1 MLPLQQPAMA
11 RRTAVSAPQRQ
22 TMGTCFLVL
31 CLLPVTSSWNALGR
45 RRATGRALPS
55 PQPPRNPTNFLVEH
69 LTRDGSPSRLNKE
82 MEVVSLTPRECG
94 IQYHRPMNASGQDI
108 ELAWID
114 RKEFITPACGEA
126 TVVGQALKAYLLDSH
141 TELVEPTTLR
151 SMNLAIF
158 LCVTRNQPG
167 GIFDEYMQTL
177 PSISALQHL
186 PIFWSKA
193 SLRELQGS
201 RVRDVVLERK
211 HEWEEELAI
220 VHAAMKHQSGTFD
233 CDIGT
238 WSWAR
243 SIITSRAFS
252 DGLSSLCLVPY
263 VDMLNHCGAAG
274 KPGLLNAGVNK
285 GEWLIEDGGFRLTL
299 PRDTTVTTE
308 GEDPDTI
315 SKVEIAYGAL
325 SNAQCLVNYGFAILN
340 DANQTPHDTCLVS
353 LTLNRSA
360 STFQQQQLWE
370 QDGVNHTISRNVSLS
385 IGNPGPVESL
395 LSLCRVACCQ
405 QIGELQDMTAMFVER
420 GAQTSQTDDGLVPQM
435 AATLSRIPF
444 SVANELKAMSMVQ
457 QLTLHQLS
465 MYKTTLSQD
474 DLWLQSRRGFWHR
487 PADKNNIRNAVIVR
501 RGEKRVLQHFC
512 NIASICVAFLS
523 QPSVNFDEYKDLLEG
538 TLQSECP
545 CGI

>member
-1 MLPLQQPAMA
+1 
-11 RRTAVSAPQRQ
+11 
-22 TMGTCFLVL
+22 
-31 CLLPVTSSWNALGR
+31 
-45 RRATGRALPS
+45 
-55 PQPPRNPTNFLVEH
+55 
-69 LTRDGSPSRLNKE
+69 
-82 MEVVSLTPRECG
+82 MEVVSLTPREFG
-94 IQYHRPMNASGQDI
+94 IQYHRPKNTSGQEI

-114 RKEFITPACGEA
+114 RKEFITPEGGEA
-126 TVVGQALKAYLLDSH
+126 TVVGQALKAYLLGAH
-141 TELVEPTTLR
+141 TDLMKPITLR

-158 LCVTRNQPG
+158 LCVTKNQPG
-167 GIFDEYMQTL
+167 GVFDEYMQTL

-186 PIFWSKA
+186 PIFWSEA

-201 RVRDVVLERK
+201 RIREVVLERK
-211 HEWEEELAI
+211 HEWEEELKI
-220 VHAAMKHQSGTFD
+220 VHAAMDHQSSTFD

-238 WSWAR
+238 WCWAR

-252 DGLSSLCLVPY
+252 DGPASLCLVPY

-274 KPGLLNAGVNK
+274 EAGLSNAGVIK
-285 GEWLIEDGGFRLTL
+285 GEWLIEEGGFRLTL
-299 PRDTTVTTE
+299 SRDATVTTA
-308 GEDPDTI
+308 GNDPDTC
-315 SKVEIAYGAL
+315 SKVEIAYGTL
-325 SNAQCLVNYGFAILN
+325 SNAECLVNYGFAIL
-340 DANQTPHDTCLVS
+340 DDVNQTPHDTCLVS
-353 LTLNRSA
+353 LNLNQSV
-360 STFQQQQLWE
+360 STAQQQQLWE

-405 QIGELQDMTAMFVER
+405 QMVELHDMTALFVER
-420 GAQTSQTDDGLVPQM
+420 GARTSQTDDGLVPQM

-444 SVANELKAMSMVQ
+444 SVANELQAMSMVR

-474 DLWLQSRRGFWHR
+474 NLWLQRRRGLWNR
-487 PADKNNIRNAVIVR
+487 PALDNNIRNAVIVR

-538 TLQSECP
+538 TLESDCP